1 MIKFCGNSKST
12 GVRCAADRIEHQ
24 VKASEWLSC
33 PVAGDGAEQPMFD
46 VIPFGGPARVVANGY
61 CNAIFVGP
69 SLKFTFPESRAMPI
83 AAATVGRDQ
92 QFGCVGILLSSPTL
106 PPTPNR
112 THSKL
117 WRVGR
122 RSNANVPSLLGHVVN
137 AVRDCPA
144 FGISREIV
152 HGYCVRLLS
161 PQPAIV
167 LEIADQFG
175 VLGIN
180 TDGRQAL
187 FRKAAFLTLDIAK
200 LAVPI
205 WMWRSRQAFHVGTQR
220 IAEFSQQPANRHMR
234 QGFQSLGER
243 SQTTTNVLPF
253 ARWVAADMTTDQC
266 FQAIFDT
273 RIFFSKGG
281 RPAPLRR
288 MRSVGQS
295 SRLLSSSSRPRLIV
309 FGSTPVICEISVSPP
324 LPEALDS
331 NPATQR
337 RCCSFNRP
345 KTKRACSAQRSAS
358 CITRPPFQSI
368 ENRRPTCT
376 SKPDFRK

>member
-144 FGISREIV
+144 FGISRKS
-152 HGYCVRLLS
+152 Y
-161 PQPAIV
+161 
-167 LEIADQFG
+167 
-175 VLGIN
+175 
-180 TDGRQAL
+180 TDTAS
-187 FRKAAFLTLDIAK
+187 A
-200 LAVPI
+200 
-205 WMWRSRQAFHVGTQR
+205 
-220 IAEFSQQPANRHMR
+220 
-234 QGFQSLGER
+234 
-243 SQTTTNVLPF
+243 
-253 ARWVAADMTTDQC
+253 
-266 FQAIFDT
+266 
-273 RIFFSKGG
+273 
-281 RPAPLRR
+281 
-288 MRSVGQS
+288 S
-295 SRLLSSSSRPRLIV
+295 SRH
-309 FGSTPVICEISVSPP
+309 
-324 LPEALDS
+324 
-331 NPATQR
+331 
-337 RCCSFNRP
+337 NRP
-345 KTKRACSAQRSAS
+345 SFLKLPISSVFLVSTLMVGKPFFAKRR
-358 CITRPPFQSI
+358 F
-368 ENRRPTCT
+368 
-376 SKPDFRK
+376 